1 MKIYC
6 RDFVFFQVTNHCLKV
21 SNRNGYCIKHK
32 ITSHMG
38 DCNTKARKGQ
48 EEGGVEM
55 WNDWNGKGP
64 WWAKTL
70 EAAWIIL
77 ISAVTAIITLRLR
90 S

>member
-1 MKIYC
+1 
-6 RDFVFFQVTNHCLKV
+6 
-21 SNRNGYCIKHK
+21 
-32 ITSHMG
+32 
-38 DCNTKARKGQ
+38 
-48 EEGGVEM
+48 M

-77 ISAVTAIITLRLR
+77 ISVVTAIITLRVR